1 MIYINTLYG
10 HEHTIHA
17 AKISSALQRIG
28 WYIWCTKMVL
38 LLHLVQ
44 CGGAGWWYHMWM
56 VMVWCYIYTIPNTSP
71 PPLLHQIIIHF
82 APARAA
88 ATKMQLCMY
97 TKVSLSLKPRWWCD
111 ILWCIYGSRMPI
123 FPREGC
129 VAELVR
135 SKARR
140 IYVLSE
146 AFRFDMC
153 ARKNP
158 IEFRKT
164 RKNEL
169 YASKTQLNEEK
180 Q

>member
-97 TKVSLSLKPRWWCD
+97 TKVSLSLKPRWCVRYFVVYIWQH
-111 ILWCIYGSRMPI
+111 IYI
-123 FPREGC
+123 KQDANFP
-129 VAELVR
+129 
-135 SKARR
+135 KRR
-140 IYVLSE
+140 PCRRAGAQQSTENLC
-146 AFRFDMC
+146 F
-153 ARKNP
+153 K
-158 IEFRKT
+158 
-164 RKNEL
+164 
-169 YASKTQLNEEK
+169 
-180 Q
+180 